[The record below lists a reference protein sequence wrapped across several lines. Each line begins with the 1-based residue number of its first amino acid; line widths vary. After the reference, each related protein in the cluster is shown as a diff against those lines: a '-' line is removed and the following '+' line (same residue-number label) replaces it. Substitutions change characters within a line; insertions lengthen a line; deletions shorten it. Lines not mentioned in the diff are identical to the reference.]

1 MPVFVRCF
9 HTPTTRIACFPG
21 RRYFSSFRRTSIAPF
36 QCIQGFCANFTRH
49 VSKRGGTP
57 RIWLSRRRR
66 IGGDSFSVPSKQ
78 GSVCVPFWRAGCSWC
93 ESLRLLG
100 RLPCCWRRDFAV
112 DWVLQL
118 SAFVDFYEPNKYI
131 GKPMTESVLRELR
144 GYFGV
149 LPNST

>member
-1 MPVFVRCF
+1 MSVSEVGHREFGFRVVAELGVTPLVCHRSRALYVFRFGGPAAAVR
-9 HTPTTRIACFPG
+9 
-21 RRYFSSFRRTSIAPF
+21 
-36 QCIQGFCANFTRH
+36 
-49 VSKRGGTP
+49 
-57 RIWLSRRRR
+57 
-66 IGGDSFSVPSKQ
+66 
-78 GSVCVPFWRAGCSWC
+78 C